1 MTRQTSTSWV
11 QRTRGIT
18 GAVRLAAGFA
28 GMAGIVVVGFVGGS
42 VPAAAIDH
50 GRMGEIFPIIETDML
65 TVIAARLHTLEATG
79 SIAQLQA
86 RMRDT
91 AIASVR
97 LPALVAGLSPA
108 QGRREWLFDPSFVLQ
123 QDMIG
128 ANGERIAA
136 KGTRVNPLDLVPLP
150 TKLVFVDGRRT
161 AELEWATRR
170 WKPNEANVIF
180 VAGSPFDAM
189 KPFQRRFWFDQ
200 RGALVARFGIR
211 HTPAVVTS
219 ADRHLQIA
227 EVPVPDRPIVRKTG
241 S

>member
-1 MTRQTSTSWV
+1 MTRRTSTPWV
-11 QRTRGIT
+11 QWTRGIP
-18 GAVRLAAGFA
+18 GAARLVA
-28 GMAGIVVVGFVGGS
+28 GMAGIVVAGS

-65 TVIAARLHTLEATG
+65 TVIATRLYTLEATG

-97 LPALVAGLSPA
+97 RPALVAGLSPA
-108 QGRREWLFDPSFVLQ
+108 QERREWLFDPSFVLQ
-123 QDMIG
+123 QDVIG

-136 KGTRVNPLDLVPLP
+136 KGTRFNPLDLVPLP
-150 TKLVFVDGRRT
+150 TDLVFVDGRRT
-161 AELEWATRR
+161 AELDWATRH
-170 WKPNEANVIF
+170 WMPNEAKVIF

-211 HTPAVVTS
+211 HTPAVVT
-219 ADRHLQIA
+219 AAGGKLQVSEI
-227 EVPVPDRPIVRKTG
+227 PIPDTTIRRGPA